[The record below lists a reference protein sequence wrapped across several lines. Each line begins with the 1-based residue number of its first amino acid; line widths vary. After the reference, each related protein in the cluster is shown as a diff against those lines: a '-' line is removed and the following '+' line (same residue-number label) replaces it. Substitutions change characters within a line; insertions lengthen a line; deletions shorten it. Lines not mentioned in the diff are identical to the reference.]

1 MNLKF
6 LHFAAIALL
15 TLPVTSSVALAQEN
29 SEQASVQE
37 IRSILE
43 SIRPYLPAGEV
54 KTEIDIFGSTSMD
67 TLAHG
72 WAAGFNNFHPE
83 SKVVISAEGSERVFD
98 RIAKKPSSIAMLSRP
113 VTEADIAL
121 LKEKGM
127 KQPVAVMVAREAIGV
142 FVHSDNP
149 LDSIDYDSLKSLFC
163 GNGESKQATWTAA
176 GLAGNYEKKPVVTVG
191 RGKESGTHTYLQDYL
206 FRGQIMNE
214 SVQRADSNYQVV
226 SKVAANPFA
235 IAISGLRCGG
245 HKAKLLNL
253 KSNGEVIPTDDRS
266 LLLGKYPLMRPL
278 CLVLDM
284 GATSEAV
291 RGNREF
297 VLYALSQAG
306 QTQAILAGFFPFDPP
321 TLLGQVEKVNFDRNE
336 ASAPVESSDP
346 SLKSTA
352 RETKE
357 KVSR

>member
-1 MNLKF
+1 MNRKLS
-6 LHFAAIALL
+6 HFVAFALL
-15 TLPVTSSVALAQEN
+15 ALPVTSSVTSAQEK
-29 SEQASVQE
+29 SEQASVEE
-37 IRSILE
+37 IRSILD
-43 SIRPYLPAGEV
+43 SIRPYLPAGDV

-83 SKVVISAEGSERVFD
+83 SEVVISAEGSERVFD
-98 RIAKKPSSIAMLSRP
+98 RIAKNPSSIAMLSRP
-113 VTEADIAL
+113 VTEADIEL
-121 LKEKGM
+121 LKKKGM
-127 KQPVAVMVAREAIGV
+127 KQPVAVMVAREAIGI
-142 FVHSDNP
+142 FVHRDNP
-149 LDSIDYDSLKSLFC
+149 LDSIDYTSLQGLFC
-163 GNGESKQATWTAA
+163 SNGQATQATWAAA
-176 GLAGNYEKKPVVTVG
+176 GLSGNYEDKPVVTVG
-191 RGKESGTHTYLQDYL
+191 RGKDSGTHTYLQNYL
-206 FRGQIMNE
+206 FRGQAMND

-226 SKVAANPFA
+226 SKVAADPFA

-245 HKAKLLNL
+245 HEAKLLNL
-253 KSNGEVIPTDDRS
+253 KSNGSVIPTDDRS

-284 GATSEAV
+284 GATSEVV

-321 TLLGQVEKVNFDRNE
+321 TLLGQVERLNFDRKE
-336 ASAPVESSDP
+336 SPAPVDSSNP
-346 SLKSTA
+346 ALKSTA
-352 RETKE
+352 RESQE